1 MFRDFS
7 PFWVTMK
14 RLPFFSV
21 TSMRP
26 SGRKARAQGS
36 SNEVMDWTSNGRSIC
51 ARAPAAIKKMLERI
65 SPFTNS
71 RLAI

>member
-1 MFRDFS
+1 MR
-7 PFWVTMK
+7 

-36 SNEVMDWTSNGRSIC
+36 SNEVIGLTSNGRFLGLRNGGDEQ
-51 ARAPAAIKKMLERI
+51 AERHCE
-65 SPFTNS
+65 SLNRHREV
-71 RLAI
+71 RLRDAMDY